1 MVPGTTPRRLVGFS
15 TRRFAVA
22 TLSASLVVLAGC
34 ADGRVRDV
42 AAEQAA
48 METMAP
54 RVERTFALGSE
65 VTSDGAIPLGSSSD
79 AFAKGHEV
87 YLSVNVS
94 SATTPQKIAVE
105 WVDPAGQVVRRDQ
118 RDVPVERS
126 FVPFSSG
133 STAAWPHGEARAVV
147 IIDGRRVTELPF
159 SIVG

>member
-1 MVPGTTPRRLVGFS
+1 MVPGTPRRFV
-15 TRRFAVA
+15 
-22 TLSASLVVLAGC
+22 SLVVVMLSSLLVLVGC
-34 ADGRVRDV
+34 ADSRTRDV
-42 AAEQAA
+42 VAEQAA

-65 VTSDGAIPLGSSSD
+65 VTAEGAIPAGSSSD

-87 YLSVNVS
+87 YLSVNVT
-94 SATTPQKIAVE
+94 SATTAQKIAVE
-105 WVDPAGQVVRRDQ
+105 WVDSSGQVVRRDQ

-133 STAAWPHGEARAVV
+133 STAAWPQGEARAVV